1 MTNLSLLEIEST
13 EILTLAK
20 QVKAQQKALANLKE
34 LERARKVVDLLDAIS
49 SLHPEKSNSIFKE
62 LFSLARAKD
71 FKQNFVYTISG
82 TINVCSYDGAK
93 LVTFKQNGEISV
105 KTLPYRVFVERF
117 GADFSNYFVKG
128 VVSYD
133 FREIETGYDLTS
145 SECFEV
151 WKSEAIA
158 KYTLR
163 ASGNYDSNLS
173 TIYKRKLEISGLEI
187 ANKKIGK
194 PTFKKAV
201 KK

>member
-1 MTNLSLLEIEST
+1 MKKLEVLTIEQS
-13 EILTLAK
+13 EILELAK
-20 QVKAQQKALANLKE
+20 TIKLEQKETAKGLE
-34 LERARKVVDLLDAIS
+34 LERQQKVIDLLDTIS

-71 FKQNFVYTISG
+71 FKQNFVYTIAN
-82 TINVCSYDGAK
+82 TINVCSYDGSK

-105 KTLPYRVFVERF
+105 KTLPYRIFVERF

-151 WKSEAIA
+151 WKNEAIS

-173 TIYKRKLEISGLEI
+173 TIYKRRLEIVGLEI